1 GVGVGVGVPI
11 GVGVGVSSG
20 EGVGVSGVGVDVGWI
35 QIECDFPIIGI
46 GANESREDDGTGNE
60 DGEKRLHFFFL
71 GNKLFGL
78 RDAFFGGSIAQ
89 NRFRFGNERA
99 NYSG

>member
-1 GVGVGVGVPI
+1 LNA
-11 GVGVGVSSG
+11 
-20 EGVGVSGVGVDVGWI
+20 
-35 QIECDFPIIGI
+35 DFPIIGI

-78 RDAFFGGSIAQ
+78 RNAFFGGSIAQ